1 MAGTMLSDGFST
13 TITLT
18 TSDLTF
24 MEETKVKPPGVDGGD
39 PIPRT
44 TMLNTAVRTQKP
56 PKLKSF
62 TPVKVTARYDPQ
74 ILAEA
79 ITACNINQEIVV
91 THPDGQTWTFWGW
104 LKSAEP
110 NENEEGS
117 EVTMELEFILSN
129 LNASD
134 VETAPVRAAA
144 AT

>member
-13 TITLT
+13 TISLT

-56 PKLKSF
+56 PTLKSF
-62 TPVKVTARYDPQ
+62 TPVKLTVRYDPQ

-79 ITACNINQEIVV
+79 IAACNLNQEIVI
-91 THPDGQTWTFWGW
+91 THPDNQTWTFWGW
-104 LKSAEP
+104 LKSFEP
-110 NENEEGS
+110 NDNEEGS
-117 EVTMELEFILSN
+117 EVTAEAEFVLSN
-129 LNASD
+129 LDDDD
-134 VETAPVRAAA
+134 VETVPVRAAGS
-144 AT
+144 T